1 MTDRGSFYVKSQTL
15 RAAATMWSTAA
26 SDMASAHTEIL
37 PGVGHGND
45 FGVLAGSSGVA
56 TSYDNWSNDMLA
68 AVDKAKGNF
77 TYLDA
82 ALTSTANDYD
92 GVDSTVKTEF
102 AVLDRMI
109 EP

>member
-1 MTDRGSFYVKSQTL
+1 MTDRGSFYVKSETL
-15 RAAATMWSTAA
+15 RRAATMWSTAA
-26 SDMASAHTEIL
+26 GDMKSAHDEIL

-56 TSYDNWSNDMLA
+56 TSYDNWSTDMLTA
-68 AVDKAKGNF
+68 IDKAKGNF

-92 GVDSTVKTEF
+92 GVDATVKTDMS
-102 AVLDRMI
+102 VLDGMI